1 MRLSDLLE
9 PALVKVP
16 LAGGSKP
23 AVIAELVDL
32 IHAAGRTRDRDRLL
46 EAVLA
51 RERQRTTAVGRGLA
65 IPHAKTDACPVL
77 VVALGRTSEP
87 LDFEAID
94 GNPVRLVVLVAG
106 PVDQASQQIQ
116 VLARVS
122 RLVINDEALSQ
133 LLAADSAHS
142 LIEVVRSHE
151 SP

>member
-1 MRLSDLLE
+1 MRLSDLLQ
-9 PALVKVP
+9 
-16 LAGGSKP
+16 
-23 AVIAELVDL
+23 
-32 IHAAGRTRDRDRLL
+32 AAGRTRDRDRLL

-65 IPHAKTDACPVL
+65 IPHAKTDACPTLVL
-77 VVALGRTSEP
+77 ALGRTAEP

-106 PVDQASQQIQ
+106 PMDQASQQIQ

-122 RLVINDEALSQ
+122 RLVINDEALRQ
-133 LLAADSAHS
+133 LLAAESAAS
-142 LIEVVRSHE
+142 LIEVVRSYE